1 MKDAKQHPQIVD
13 ASTLGGIIGMTRE
26 QVWRLHRQGMIPVI
40 TIGPRR
46 HRYNVDDVI
55 AALGKKTKPAKEDT
69 E

>member
-1 MKDAKQHPQIVD
+1 
-13 ASTLGGIIGMTRE
+13 MTRE

-46 HRYNVDDVI
+46 HRYNVEEVI
-55 AALGKKTKPAKEDT
+55 AALGKKTTPAKEGK